1 MLEVLSS
8 HLFRQFLVVCIRYPI
23 LSFGATWIA
32 PRMLKV
38 SHARMNA
45 TATMGLGQIV
55 QKLLVGLLSI
65 GPPFARELEL
75 RSRTSNFRE
84 FDIWI

>member
-1 MLEVLSS
+1 M
-8 HLFRQFLVVCIRYPI
+8 
-23 LSFGATWIA
+23 
-32 PRMLKV
+32 
-38 SHARMNA
+38 SHARMNT
-45 TATMGLGQIV
+45 TASMGLGQIV

-65 GPPFARELEL
+65 GPPFALELEL